1 MLFAKKRLN
10 YILKYMYEG
19 NDIGIMGINDWER
32 IATETED
39 KGKNTIKSSHFL
51 SCTYV
56 SPLEAM
62 WHLRLQN
69 PWSVPCSLSFNWI
82 LTW

>member
-62 WHLRLQN
+62 WHLSYKIHGQFHAAYRL
-69 PWSVPCSLSFNWI
+69 I
-82 LTW
+82 GY